1 MKCPKFKCGSE
12 ECLDFKLVCDGTA
25 NCLDE
30 SDEGPG
36 CLGNNCSSPHLPQC
50 EHHCVNTPNGPVCF
64 SNYPTC
70 SHKNSN

>member
-36 CLGNNCSSPHLPQC
+36 CLGNNCSIPHLPQC

-70 SHKNSN
+70 LHKN